1 MALAATYAG
10 FGSRFLSLI
19 IDGILV
25 GIVNA
30 ILGLVLN
37 SMGNSGAAIAQVV
50 SLVIA
55 IGYQV
60 YFLTSTGQTLGMR
73 VMNIKAVNSTGGL
86 LTTGQVII
94 RAVVSYISAA
104 VLFIGFLWMLRDAN
118 KQTWHDKAAGSFI
131 VQA

>member
-1 MALAATYAG
+1 MALAASYAG
-10 FGSRFLSLI
+10 FGSRFLSLL

-30 ILGLVLN
+30 ILGVILSNAGSTGSTL
-37 SMGNSGAAIAQVV
+37 AQVV
-50 SLVIA
+50 SLVIG

-60 YFLTSTGQTLGMR
+60 YFFTSTGQTIGMK
-73 VMNIKAVNSTGGL
+73 VMKIKAVNATGGL

-104 VLFIGFLWMLRDAN
+104 VILIGFLWMLWDAN